1 VLYELGLRAAI
12 EWLAEEIE
20 SNYGLKVTVVGDEP
34 LKPLAPEISS
44 ILYRAV
50 RELLINA
57 AKHAQTNAATVKL
70 ARQDGNV
77 LITVSDAGIGYDE
90 RSAVASPK
98 RGLGLSNMRERLS
111 LIGGSV
117 SMQSR
122 PGTGTIAVLTAPL
135 DVEGISETNQ

>member
-12 EWLAEEIE
+12 EWLAEEIDN
-20 SNYGLKVTVVGDEP
+20 NYGLEVTVVGDDP

-44 ILYRAV
+44 ILYRAI

-57 AKHAQTNAATVKL
+57 AKHAQTKFATVTL
-70 ARQDGNV
+70 GRQDRNV
-77 LITVSDAGIGYDE
+77 LITVSDAGVGYDE
-90 RSAVASPK
+90 TSAIPSPK

-122 PGTGTIAVLTAPL
+122 PGTGTIAVLSAPL